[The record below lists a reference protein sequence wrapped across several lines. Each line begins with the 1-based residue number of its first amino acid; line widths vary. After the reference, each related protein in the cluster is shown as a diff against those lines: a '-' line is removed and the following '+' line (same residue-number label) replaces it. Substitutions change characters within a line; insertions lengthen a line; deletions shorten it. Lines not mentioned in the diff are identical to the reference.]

1 MLLTFVLNQIRSIN
15 AAVLAK
21 FDTQC
26 IKAQNEEAR
35 TKARASSFSIYRS
48 GLARTPLRLTT
59 YTHR

>member
-15 AAVLAK
+15 AGVLAK

-35 TKARASSFSIYRS
+35 TKVRASSFSIYRS
-48 GLARTPLRLTT
+48 GLARTPSD
-59 YTHR
+59 